1 VKLTR
6 QPDSIPPVLRSYF
19 FWSIILTGAAF
30 GTKSFCMRVLH
41 LPEAYLFTVS
51 PQNYCFLDFRCF
63 LPRFRDFH
71 HLTFFANDDWHS
83 MPFTYPAPAALV
95 YQFFYLLPR
104 RSLSFIVTA
113 GAFVLFAAVKFRTT
127 LVRHGLSEDDG
138 AAFVIVCLFCS
149 WPLFVATWVGNIEIV
164 VGILVGWGLY
174 LLITGRSWP
183 AATLISI
190 AAAIKIFPFIF
201 LTLFWGK
208 RQYKQMAF
216 IIGLAATINL
226 AALWMISGSIPVSAG
241 GISAGLRYLK
251 YVYVLP
257 YNRIGTGVDHSL
269 FALLKSAIVVSIHPY
284 PAFGTMVAL
293 LRGYTVLMA
302 VADLSLYFF
311 CIRFLP
317 LLNQILC
324 LCILAILTTPL
335 SVDYTLMHLYVP
347 WGMMVLL
354 AIEAWHDGREIPG
367 MKAAFFCFLILM
379 CSLSEFMFH
388 HCIFGGQI
396 KAIALTALLVIG
408 LRYRFVALEQPSTY
422 APA

>member
-1 VKLTR
+1 
-6 QPDSIPPVLRSYF
+6 
-19 FWSIILTGAAF
+19 
-30 GTKSFCMRVLH
+30 
-41 LPEAYLFTVS
+41 
-51 PQNYCFLDFRCF
+51 
-63 LPRFRDFH
+63 
-71 HLTFFANDDWHS
+71 

-95 YQFFYLLPR
+95 YQFFYSLPGR
-104 RSLSFIVTA
+104 ALSFIVTA
-113 GAFVLFAAVKFRTT
+113 GVFVLFAAARFRTT
-127 LVRHGLSEDDG
+127 LVERGLSG
-138 AAFVIVCLFCS
+138 YNALGLVAVCLFCS
-149 WPLFVATWVGNIEIV
+149 WPLFVASWLGNIEIV

-174 LLITGRSWP
+174 LFITERSWP
-183 AATLISI
+183 AATLISV

-201 LTLFWGK
+201 LALFWGR

-216 IIGLAATINL
+216 LIGLAATINV
-226 AALWMISGSIPVSAG
+226 AALWLISGSIPVSAA
-241 GISAGLRYLK
+241 GISSGLRYFQ

-257 YNRIGTGVDHSL
+257 YSRIGTGVDHSL
-269 FALLKSAIVVSIHPY
+269 FALLKSALVFAIHPY
-284 PAFGTMVAL
+284 PSHGTMVAL

-302 VADLSLYFF
+302 VADLSLYFL

-335 SVDYTLMHLYVP
+335 SADYTLMHLYVP

-354 AIEAWHDGREIPG
+354 AIEAWRDGREIPG

-396 KAIALTALLVIG
+396 KAIALAGLLVIA
-408 LRYRFVALEQPSTY
+408 LRHPFVSHEQPSIY

>member
-1 VKLTR
+1 VKLTE
-6 QPDSIPPVLRSYF
+6 QLVSIPPVLRSYV
-19 FWSIILTGAAF
+19 FWSIILTVAAF
-30 GTKSFCMRVLH
+30 GTKSFCLRVLH
-41 LPEAYLFTVS
+41 LPEAYLFTVT
-51 PQNYCFLDFRCF
+51 PQSFRFIDFRCF
-63 LPRFRDFH
+63 QPRFRDFH
-71 HLTFFANDDWHS
+71 HLTFFANDSWHS

-95 YQFFYLLPR
+95 FQFFYRLPR
-104 RSLSFIVTA
+104 ATLSFIVTA
-113 GAFVLFAAVKFRTT
+113 SAFVLFAAVKFRTT
-127 LVRHGLSEDDG
+127 LVRCGLSGDD
-138 AAFVIVCLFCS
+138 ASAFVIVCLFCS
-149 WPLFVATWVGNIEIV
+149 WPLFVAYWVANIEIV

-174 LLITGRSWP
+174 LFITERSWR

-190 AAAIKIFPFIF
+190 AAAIKIFPFVF
-201 LTLFWGK
+201 LALFLGK

-216 IIGLAATINL
+216 IIGLAATIDVV
-226 AALWMISGSIPVSAG
+226 ALRMISGSIPVSAA
-241 GISAGLRYLK
+241 GISAGLKYLE

-257 YNRIGTGVDHSL
+257 YNWIGTGADHSL
-269 FALLKSAIVVSIHPY
+269 FALLKSALVVSIHPY

-293 LRGYTVLMA
+293 VRGYTVLMA
-302 VADLSLYFF
+302 VADLSLYFL

-354 AIEAWHDGREIPG
+354 AIEAWRDGREIPG

-396 KAIALTALLVIG
+396 KAIALTVLLVIG
-408 LRYRFVALEQPSTY
+408 LRYRFVAGEQPSSY